1 MYPLR
6 ILIAD
11 DNATIRKLLRE
22 LLESEP
28 AWTVCGEAVDGE
40 DVIEKV
46 VELRPDIL
54 LLDMSMPKL
63 DGWQACRTVREK
75 VPGTKIVLVTE
86 QDFDLMKRATR
97 GSGAH
102 GFVVKS
108 QLFSALKPAV
118 TTASRHDPSRPED
131 F

>member
-1 MYPLR
+1 MASLR

-28 AWTVCGEAVDGE
+28 GWSVCGEAVDGQ
-40 DVIEKV
+40 DV
-46 VELRPDIL
+46 VEKAVELKPDLL

-63 DGWQACRTVREK
+63 DGWKACKFIRTK

-86 QDFDLMKRATR
+86 QDFDLMKQAAI

-108 QLFSALKPAV
+108 QLFEALKPAV
-118 TTASRHDPSRPED
+118 AAAAHDPAGMD
-131 F
+131 DL

>member
-1 MYPLR
+1 MAPLR

-11 DNATIRKLLRE
+11 DNAMIRKLLCE

-28 AWTVCGEAVDGE
+28 GWTVCGEAVNGE
-40 DVIEKV
+40 DAIEKAA
-46 VELRPDIL
+46 ELRPDVL
-54 LLDMSMPKL
+54 LLDMSMPRV
-63 DGWQACRTVREK
+63 DGWQACRMLRAK
-75 VPGTKIVLVTE
+75 VPATKIVLVTE
-86 QDFDLMKRATR
+86 QDFDLMKRATM

-118 TTASRHDPSRPED
+118 TTASRQDPSRSDD